1 MGNTNPEIRVKK
13 YMTTAITRNN
23 ISFISGGQT
32 GVDRAALDFALSNE
46 ISCSG
51 WCPHMR
57 EAEDGPIPIRYP
69 LSESYSPD
77 PHVRTEMNV
86 LHSDGTL
93 ILIIEDMDK
102 GTQQTFDLAHLHA
115 KPVFVWRIGLN
126 RNFDQ
131 FDNWL
136 LKNKIETLNIAG
148 PRESS
153 QPGIYSEAL
162 NTLDQIFQDLIM
174 FDGFH

>member
-1 MGNTNPEIRVKK
+1 MS
-13 YMTTAITRNN
+13 TTTSRNN
-23 ISFISGGQT
+23 ISFTSGGQT
-32 GVDRAALDFALSNE
+32 GVDRAALDFALSND
-46 ISCSG
+46 INCAG

-57 EAEDGPIPIRYP
+57 EAEDGSIPVRYP

-77 PHVRTEMNV
+77 PHVRTELNV

-93 ILIIEDMDK
+93 IIIVEDMDK
-102 GTQQTFDLAHLHA
+102 GTQQAHDLARLHS
-115 KPVFVWRIGLN
+115 KPVFVWRIGFN

-136 LKNKIETLNIAG
+136 IKNNIEILNIAG

-162 NTLDQIFQDLIM
+162 NTMDQLFDYLILH
-174 FDGFH
+174 DE